1 MKVYEFLKE
10 IEELK
15 KRYGDYKVEELEI
28 KIYDV
33 YNDINYKPTSVYK
46 FDYKFDGEIIISF

>member
-15 KRYGDYKVEELEI
+15 KRYGNYRVEELEI
-28 KIYDV
+28 EIYDS
-33 YNDINYKPTSVYK
+33 YNNINYKPTSIYK
-46 FDYKFDGEIIISF
+46 YDGEIIVSF

>member
-1 MKVYEFLKE
+1 MKIYEFLEE

-15 KRYGDYKVEELEI
+15 KRYGNYKVEELEI
-28 KIYDV
+28 EIYDS

-46 FDYKFDGEIIISF
+46 FDGEIIISF

>member
-1 MKVYEFLKE
+1 MKVYEFLEE

-15 KRYGDYKVEELEI
+15 KRYDNYKVEELEI
-28 KIYDV
+28 EIYDS

-46 FDYKFDGEIIISF
+46 FDGEIIISF

>member
-15 KRYGDYKVEELEI
+15 KRYGDYRVEELEI
-28 KIYDV
+28 EIYDS

-46 FDYKFDGEIIISF
+46 FDEEIIISF

>member
-15 KRYGDYKVEELEI
+15 KRYGNYKVEELEI
-28 KIYDV
+28 EIYDT

-46 FDYKFDGEIIISF
+46 FDGEIIISF